1 MALAPALFI
10 SPVGNAEVR
19 VAGQRGAGSPLP
31 DEDGRYMDCVEVS
44 CLRLLEAL
52 GARPRDEARDGA
64 EPPPLAPEEVA
75 AELATD
81 LLSAAQLSPVFEP
94 GVVFDISALE
104 ARGASAEVVDFMRA
118 RHGARIGS
126 SEWLKRSAAGLRL
139 RTAWAELLNE
149 RPEVFVYNRPRRGY
163 ALTAALKPL
172 RGPGAPLFPARADGR
187 YEVQANVANHAAFI
201 AFVFPRAAAALA
213 ELGGDAHA
221 LLPMGAPA
229 ASCAA
234 IFRAL
239 AAAVG
244 GLSLDCERST
254 RTFVCEAAAAVGANG
269 EHGEIADLE
278 TSILVGGGD
287 GAPPFWRW
295 KVTQVTEGAVRRNG
309 HSEIFKA

>member
-118 RHGARIGS
+118 RHGAR
-126 SEWLKRSAAGLRL
+126 RSAARGVAAYAVVFPSDEALQA
-139 RTAWAELLNE
+139 RTT
-149 RPEVFVYNRPRRGY
+149 RRTRSTG
-163 ALTAALKPL
+163 T
-172 RGPGAPLFPARADGR
+172 RGPQGF
-187 YEVQANVANHAAFI
+187 
-201 AFVFPRAAAALA
+201 
-213 ELGGDAHA
+213 
-221 LLPMGAPA
+221 
-229 ASCAA
+229 
-234 IFRAL
+234 
-239 AAAVG
+239 
-244 GLSLDCERST
+244 
-254 RTFVCEAAAAVGANG
+254 
-269 EHGEIADLE
+269 
-278 TSILVGGGD
+278 
-287 GAPPFWRW
+287 
-295 KVTQVTEGAVRRNG
+295 
-309 HSEIFKA
+309 